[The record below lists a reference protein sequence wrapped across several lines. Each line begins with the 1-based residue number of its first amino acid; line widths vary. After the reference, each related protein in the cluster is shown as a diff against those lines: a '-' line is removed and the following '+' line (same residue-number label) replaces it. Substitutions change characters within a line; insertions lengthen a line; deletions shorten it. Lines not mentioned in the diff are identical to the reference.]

1 MRELIALD
9 LPASQHFV
17 DLIKSIWENGDG
29 FAPIDQRLPRAA
41 KQHLLSTMKP
51 SKIIDESGNVTRL
64 AGGMPLQ
71 DSQCLAM
78 ATSGTT
84 GKPKIVMYTSDQLAA
99 SAFATS
105 SFIGTTSS
113 DKWLCCLPVA
123 HIGGLSVILRSILTE
138 TSLTVHNGFDS
149 AAVSKAASEGCTL
162 VSLVPAALQRID
174 PYIFRKIVLGGSM
187 PPLTIP
193 NNTLTT
199 YGLTETGSGVV
210 YNGTPLKGLEIKITD
225 KDEILLRGPMI
236 ASCYRDDTPITD
248 IDGWFHT
255 RDSGR
260 YTNGKLY
267 VMGRLDDMI
276 NTGGEKVFPAPIEAI
291 LASHPKIDQV
301 AVIGVADKKWG
312 EAVTAVVVA
321 RDRANPPL
329 LDELR
334 DHIKNTLPSY
344 CAPTRLII
352 TESMPVT
359 ALGKIQKSRL
369 VDQLNLR

>member
-9 LPASQHFV
+9 MPASPDLV
-17 DLIKSIWENGDG
+17 DLIKNIWENGDG
-29 FAPIDQRLPRAA
+29 FAPIDQRLPHAA
-41 KQHLLSTMKP
+41 KQQLLSTMKP
-51 SKIIDESGNVTRL
+51 TKIIDGSGNTTRL
-64 AGGMPLQ
+64 GGGIPLQ

-84 GKPKIVMYTSDQLAA
+84 GNPKIVMYTREQLAA

-123 HIGGLSVILRSILTE
+123 HIGGLSVILRSIITE
-138 TSLTVHNGFDS
+138 TSVTVQNGFDS
-149 AAVSKAASEGCTL
+149 DAVSKAAKEGCSL
-162 VSLVPAALQRID
+162 VSLVPAALQQID
-174 PYIFRKIVLGGSM
+174 PYIFRKIVLGGSA
-187 PPLTIP
+187 PPSNIP
-193 NNTLTT
+193 ENTYAT

-210 YNGTPLKGLEIKITD
+210 YNGTPLKGLEIKISD
-225 KDEILLRGPMI
+225 EDEILLRGPMI
-236 ASCYRDDTPITD
+236 ASYYRDDTPITD
-248 IDGWFHT
+248 SNGWFHT

-276 NTGGEKVFPAPIEAI
+276 NTGGEKVFPAPIEAV
-291 LASHPKIDQV
+291 LASHPKVDQV
-301 AVIGVADKKWG
+301 AVIGVSDKKWG
-312 EAVTAVVVA
+312 QAVTAVIVA
-321 RDRANPPL
+321 KDRANPPL

-334 DHIKNTLPSY
+334 NYVKNTLPAY

-352 TESMPVT
+352 TESVPVT
-359 ALGKIQKSRL
+359 ALGKIQKKLLISH
-369 VDQLNLR
+369 LNLE